1 MEARCVLQEK
11 LPFLSVKE
19 IVDIIWEDI
28 KSFDEEYL
36 PFESESRYY

>member
-1 MEARCVLQEK
+1 MEARCILQEK
-11 LPFLSVKE
+11 LPFLSVAE

-36 PFESESRYY
+36 PFDAESKYY